1 MLHEVG
7 YIDRTDVYSVY
18 YRIYTCMAF
27 GDIHFK
33 SLSVEFSAH
42 LTNAG
47 RGYDGSLDGYK
58 VEDTGA

>member
-1 MLHEVG
+1 
-7 YIDRTDVYSVY
+7 
-18 YRIYTCMAF
+18 MAF

-33 SLSVEFSAH
+33 SLSAEFSAH